1 MSFFRTPI
9 DEEVQKALFRRI
21 EAVSNK
27 EYSSLGTLEPRT
39 GEKGDPFENE
49 FAKMCW
55 ARVITIDDDGNE
67 GKPIFLNSLMGN
79 EGKSNILEPLNFKNG
94 SYNSKYR
101 GRSGITAIE
110 SSFKE
115 FFLKQST
122 ITWTCPDPNEFDEII
137 NKYFLKHGRYVLI
150 EFGWSTRRK
159 LILDSITTENLN
171 RYSKNLK
178 ERNKDGGGNYNAM
191 VGVITNY
198 NFDQQQ
204 DGSYQGTFEVSSMGR
219 NIFGQRTQTDGKIE
233 NLVQYATDQTLKL
246 QEKYDRGEELNE
258 EEKEDRANLRRLR
271 KSFVDYYSV
280 IESLPDVVDKYIEE
294 GDGKYQALEKE
305 YTGLG
310 SGMMGM
316 FGHNATFGDP
326 LNMMKYRN
334 GAMKINPFFDDL
346 EIPKNE
352 DSGQGFL
359 HKVGHFFKDS
369 RETKLKKD
377 TSYYVTWGWFEDFI
391 LNSFFAFNTK
401 SEKDSFK
408 TRFLSADDYYE
419 TDEQSKTTKLKSRES
434 TKCLT
439 NKNLYSLGLD
449 SVMLPGKTKLF
460 DPDQKNPQRESD
472 FTASIPNRRLTFME
486 SMASIGQ
493 RLEELMDRGLLPSN
507 ETLELQLLSIFK
519 YIDHYFPKFESQSK
533 NGKTVGNIRDMVFN
547 VEYLRTSFQS
557 SKTIE
562 EAMYSFWNKVSADYG
577 NYWRFSIIEDDNIDG
592 RIKVVDLN
600 HSGEFNDDD
609 ILNGKIST
617 PQDPTKVFKFP
628 VFSHDSIVSDINLS
642 TAYDSEMATLAVV
655 GSNADISVGAGDVG
669 KGYTELAVRAL
680 SLLSSYGASKGMNE
694 NKKLDA
700 ILKELTYPYFKNT
713 RDGGSQRGASGF
725 TVRPNKEYIS
735 SEGRGDAEDLN
746 NAYALANELFVGINQ
761 FDDGGIEFNT
771 IPEVLTNNAKMEKD
785 IEDQASYDTT
795 ESSLRQGYYWFTNSP
810 TQIYSAKRGV
820 MLDEFRR
827 TMLYYINKD
836 PNQNNESNYTNVKP
850 IIPLTLSLTI
860 QGIGGIKIGDLFY
873 VDYLPEIYRE
883 YCHWLIVN
891 VEHSV
896 SSDGWTTKLDS
907 RMVIDI
913 PKLYKDVKGEGFE
926 TREFKPFVVK
936 PGQDL
941 VDRINELRKQLRQE
955 EAEQGRYDEQSEK
968 FIKRYQEKI
977 EAGTGMNNYALD
989 SHKRYLKEYP
999 LSYENYIKKNP
1010 QHFPKPDAK
1019 GAYGFNWEGFD
1030 EIKEFLDDVY
1040 IDPELPYVE
1049 IPPVD
1054 ATNIDD

>member
-55 ARVITIDDDGNE
+55 ARVVTIDDDGNE

-79 EGKSNILEPLNFKNG
+79 EGKSNIFEPLNFKNG
-94 SYNSKYR
+94 YNSKYR

-171 RYSKNLK
+171 KYSKNLK

-219 NIFGQRTQTDGKIE
+219 NIFGQRIQTDGKIE
-233 NLVQYATDQTLKL
+233 NLVQYATTETLKL
-246 QEKYDRGEELNE
+246 QEKYDKDEALSAQEEATRE
-258 EEKEDRANLRRLR
+258 NLRKLR
-271 KSFVDYYSV
+271 KSFVDFHSV
-280 IESLPDVVDKYIEE
+280 INSLSDVVDTYIEE
-294 GDGKYQALEKE
+294 MPDSGENLSAEDALMSFYAEDVGD
-305 YTGLG
+305 
-310 SGMMGM
+310 
-316 FGHNATFGDP
+316 DP
-326 LNMMKYRN
+326 FNMMKYRD
-334 GAMKINPFFDDL
+334 GAMKVTPKFEDL
-346 EIPKNE
+346 EIPNNI
-352 DSGQGFL
+352 DTGQGFL
-359 HKVGHFFKDS
+359 TRMGHIFTKS
-369 RETKLKKD
+369 REQKIADKS
-377 TSYYVTWGWFEDFI
+377 SYFVTWGWFEDYI

-449 SVMLPGKTKLF
+449 SIMLPGKTKLF
-460 DPDQKNPQRESD
+460 IPDFNDPERESD
-472 FTASIPNRRLTFME
+472 FIQSLGETEITFLDLISGFGQKVQNYIQNAALGIIPKTL
-486 SMASIGQ
+486 G
-493 RLEELMDRGLLPSN
+493 LE
-507 ETLELQLLSIFK
+507 TQLLLIFN
-519 YIDHYFPKFESQSK
+519 YMDLYFRPFEIQK
-533 NGKTVGNIRDMVFN
+533 NGEAVGNIRDMVFN
-547 VEYLRTSFQS
+547 VQYLKVSFENA
-557 SKTIE
+557 KTIE

-577 NYWRFSIIEDDNIDG
+577 NFWRFSIIEDENIDG

-600 HSGEFNDDD
+600 QRGEFKDDD
-609 ILNGKIST
+609 IQDGKIST
-617 PQDPTKVFKFP
+617 PQDPTQIFKFP

-694 NKKLDA
+694 DKKMDA
-700 ILKELTYPYFKNT
+700 VLKELTYPYYKNSQK
-713 RDGGSQRGASGF
+713 GGSSRGASGM
-725 TVRPNKEYIS
+725 TTI
-735 SEGRGDAEDLN
+735 
-746 NAYALANELFVGINQ
+746 ANFYYKNDIEQ

-771 IPEVLTNNAKMEKD
+771 IPEVIKNKETIQKD
-785 IEDQASYDTT
+785 INDQASYDTS
-795 ESSLRQGYYWFTNSP
+795 ESALRQGFYWFTDKP
-810 TQIYSAKRGV
+810 TQIYSDKRGV
-820 MLDEFRR
+820 MLDEFKR

-836 PNQNNESNYTNVKP
+836 PNENNESNYTNVKP
-850 IIPLTLSLTI
+850 IVPLTLSLTI

-883 YCHWLIVN
+883 YCHWLVVN

-896 SSDGWTTKLDS
+896 SSEGWTTKLDS
-907 RMVIDI
+907 RMVVDI
-913 PKLYKDVKGEGFE
+913 PKLYRDIKEGTGEG
-926 TREFKPFVVK
+926 EFVEKEFTPFVVK

-941 VDRINELRKQLRQE
+941 VDRINELRKKIKTE
-955 EAEQGRYDEQSEK
+955 ENEAGIFSEEQQNLINKFREGIEQGTEFNNFNLETHKEYKKYFPGDYEK
-968 FIKRYQEKI
+968 FIKE
-977 EAGTGMNNYALD
+977 
-989 SHKRYLKEYP
+989 
-999 LSYENYIKKNP
+999 NP
-1010 QHFPKPDAK
+1010 QWIPSPNNS
-1019 GAYGFNWEGFD
+1019 YGFD
-1030 EIKEFLDDVY
+1030 ALLLDLGY
-1040 IDPELPYVE
+1040 TIENDPELGRVV
-1049 IPPVD
+1049 IPPYYTEESFNDFPTSEDD
-1054 ATNIDD
+1054 ADNVYNPNN